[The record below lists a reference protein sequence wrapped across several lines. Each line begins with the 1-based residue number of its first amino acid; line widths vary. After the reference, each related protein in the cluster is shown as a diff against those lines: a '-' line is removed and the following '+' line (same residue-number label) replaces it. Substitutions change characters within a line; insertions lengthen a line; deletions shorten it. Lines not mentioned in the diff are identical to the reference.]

1 MVTKISRIKTASE
14 VTSGRFLKRFYPF
27 HYLVGEVMEGA
38 LRGEDLTHHE
48 TVILWMIHSE
58 GKDGL
63 SLPRKEI
70 ERLIANWYELGSP
83 AITKV
88 LKRMATGVTPLITI
102 RDNPRSARE
111 KLVVLTRTGE
121 EEIIRMMDRANTM
134 IDDITVGWTNDEI
147 EDGLHFLQRV
157 IERVAEI
164 RT

>member
-1 MVTKISRIKTASE
+1 MTTKKTLGQTASQ
-14 VTSGRFLKRFYPF
+14 VASGRFLKRFYPF

-38 LRGEDLTHHE
+38 LRGGELTHHE

-58 GKDGL
+58 GKDGH

-70 ERLIANWYELGSP
+70 ERLIASWYELGSP

-88 LKRMATGVTPLITI
+88 LKRMATGSAPLVTI
-102 RDNPRSARE
+102 RDNPSSARE
-111 KLVVLTRTGE
+111 KLVSLTKAGE
-121 EEIIRMMDRANTM
+121 EEIARMMDRANTM
-134 IDDITVGWTNDEI
+134 IDDITVGWTDIEI

-164 RT
+164 RG